1 MRAQDGV
8 LEYELET
15 GKGGHHRVYFPVM
28 KSKQF
33 ESYVTKAIMDK
44 LKEVFVS
51 SRKSKIARV

>member
-1 MRAQDGV
+1 MRAQDG
-8 LEYELET
+8 LMEYELET

-44 LKEVFVS
+44 LKEVFIS
-51 SRKSKIARV
+51 SRKS